1 MTTVDITLRVNG
13 ATCTGSPE
21 ARKTLADFLRDDLNL
36 TGTHVG
42 CEHGVC
48 GACTVIVD
56 GRAVRSCLML
66 AVQAAGSEVTTIE
79 GLAPDGGLGTLQQA
93 MWDSHS
99 FQCGFCTPGFVMQ
112 AAAFLSDHPD
122 AGEQQIREALS
133 GNICRCTGYQ
143 SIIDGVLLAA
153 ERTREALSEG
163 ATMTAIAAERY
174 TGASIKRSEDP
185 RILTGAGRYVD
196 DIKLPGMLH
205 AAFVRSP
212 LAHGRVLSVDV
223 SAARTLPGVVAALT
237 GADLETMTVPGP
249 DALMALL
256 SWAGPTPEF
265 TLLATD
271 KVRFMG
277 DPVAIVIAESRYLAE
292 DGCELVEVE
301 YDDLP
306 PVMNAAFALDPS
318 SPPLFANLGDNIARP
333 HSRSEFGDVSGT
345 FANADRII
353 DFHIDVH
360 RHQNVPMEGRACI
373 ASYDAGLGVMTVYAA
388 TQSVHVSRIAVAMR
402 LGMEP
407 DKVRVLAGDIG
418 GSFGLKI
425 GASRE
430 ELAVAAA
437 SRLVGQPVKWIE
449 DRGENLTASGQ
460 AREESFDVRAAV
472 SNDGDLLGLD
482 VKMVIDTG
490 SYPGMGAM
498 LPATIEAMLPGP
510 YKLAALGFESTAVT
524 TNKACYVAYRG
535 PWASETFVRERVLD
549 LIAKDAGLDPVE
561 IRLRNVAP
569 RTDPPALMITGRPL
583 AGVTTRESLE
593 RIGQLVDFPAF
604 RRRQAEARAQGR
616 FLGIGVATFIEAAPG
631 PRSPEGSSGPMGT
644 ESMRLRLEE
653 DGIVALFTGQMP
665 HGQSHQTTLAQ
676 IAADEFGVP
685 FEQVRIVVGDTDVVP
700 FGLTGGSRSATMTGG
715 VALHGARQ
723 LKAKV
728 LDFAAHLMEASA
740 QDLLITDGNV
750 WVRGD
755 PASAIAV
762 TEVARRAASGQF
774 GAGVDAELE
783 VEATFD
789 GGEGGWSGGTHC
801 AIVDVDVETGI
812 VKVERYVAVEDCGA
826 LINPAVVEGQIR
838 GGIAQG
844 IGAVL
849 LERSAYGEDGS
860 FQSSTFMDYLMP
872 TACDVP
878 RIEIEHLE
886 TVPLD
891 ADVNFRGVGE
901 GGMIVAPPTVV
912 NAIEDAL
919 SPFGVRIYEQHL
931 PPARILEL
939 IAAAD
944 SGR

>member
-1 MTTVDITLRVNG
+1 
-13 ATCTGSPE
+13 
-21 ARKTLADFLRDDLNL
+21 
-36 TGTHVG
+36 
-42 CEHGVC
+42 
-48 GACTVIVD
+48 
-56 GRAVRSCLML
+56 
-66 AVQAAGSEVTTIE
+66 
-79 GLAPDGGLGTLQQA
+79 
-93 MWDSHS
+93 
-99 FQCGFCTPGFVMQ
+99 
-112 AAAFLSDHPD
+112 
-122 AGEQQIREALS
+122 
-133 GNICRCTGYQ
+133 
-143 SIIDGVLLAA
+143 
-153 ERTREALSEG
+153 
-163 ATMTAIAAERY
+163 MTAIAAERY

-212 LAHGRVLSVDV
+212 MAHARVLSVDV
-223 SAARTLPGVVAALT
+223 SAARDLPGVVAAFT
-237 GADLETMTVPGP
+237 GAELEEMTVPGP
-249 DALMALL
+249 DALMALMG
-256 SWAGPTPEF
+256 WTGPIPEF

-271 KVRFMG
+271 KVRFAG
-277 DPVAIVIAESRYLAE
+277 DPVAIVVAESRYLAE
-292 DGCELVEVE
+292 DGCELVDAE

-306 PVMNAAFALDPS
+306 AVVNAAFALDPS
-318 SPPLFANLGDNIARP
+318 SPPLFANLGDNIARR
-333 HSRSEFGDVSGT
+333 HSRSEFGDVSAT
-345 FANADRII
+345 FANADRVTG
-353 DFHIDVH
+353 FRIDVH
-360 RHQNVPMEGRACI
+360 RHQNVPMEGRACV
-373 ASYDAGLGVMTVYAA
+373 ASYDAGPGVMTVYAA
-388 TQSVHVSRIAVAMR
+388 TQSVHVTKIAVAMR
-402 LGMEP
+402 LGMEQE
-407 DKVRVLAGDIG
+407 KVRVLAGDIG

-437 SRLVGQPVKWIE
+437 SRALGRPVRWIE

-460 AREESFDVRAAV
+460 AREESFDVLAAV

-490 SYPGMGAM
+490 AYPGMGTM
-498 LPATIEAMLPGP
+498 VPDIMQAMLPGP
-510 YKLAALGFESTAVT
+510 YKLEALGFESTAAI
-524 TNKACYVAYRG
+524 TNKASYVAYRG

-549 LIAKDAGLDPVE
+549 LIAKDLGLDPVQ

-569 RTDPPALMITGRPL
+569 RTDPPVMMITGRPL
-583 AGVTTRESLE
+583 AGITSKESLE
-593 RIGQLVDFPAF
+593 RVAQLVDLPAF
-604 RRRQAEARAQGR
+604 RRRQAAAREQGR
-616 FLGIGVATFIEAAPG
+616 YLGIGVATFIEAAPG
-631 PRSPEGSSGPMGT
+631 PRSATPEGDPLGN
-644 ESMRLRLEE
+644 EAMRLRLEE

-685 FEQVRIVVGDTDVVP
+685 FEQVRVVVGDSDVVP

-728 LDFAAHLMEASA
+728 LDFAADLMEVSA

-762 TEVARRAASGQF
+762 SEVARHAASGQF
-774 GAGVDAELE
+774 GADVDATFE

-789 GGEGGWSGGTHC
+789 GGQGGWSGGTHC

-838 GGIAQG
+838 GGVAQG

-860 FQSSTFMDYLMP
+860 FQSATFMDYLMP
-872 TACDVP
+872 TACDIP

-939 IAAAD
+939 IAEAG
-944 SGR
+944 SGQ

>member
-1 MTTVDITLRVNG
+1 
-13 ATCTGSPE
+13 
-21 ARKTLADFLRDDLNL
+21 
-36 TGTHVG
+36 
-42 CEHGVC
+42 
-48 GACTVIVD
+48 
-56 GRAVRSCLML
+56 
-66 AVQAAGSEVTTIE
+66 
-79 GLAPDGGLGTLQQA
+79 
-93 MWDSHS
+93 
-99 FQCGFCTPGFVMQ
+99 
-112 AAAFLSDHPD
+112 
-122 AGEQQIREALS
+122 
-133 GNICRCTGYQ
+133 
-143 SIIDGVLLAA
+143 
-153 ERTREALSEG
+153 
-163 ATMTAIAAERY
+163 MTAIAAERY

-212 LAHGRVLSVDV
+212 MAHARVLSVDA
-223 SAARTLPGVVAALT
+223 SDARALPGVVAVLT
-237 GADLETMTVPGP
+237 GAELEAMLVPGP
-249 DALMALL
+249 DSLAALMG
-256 SWAGPTPEF
+256 WKGPTPEF

-271 KVRFMG
+271 KVRLVG
-277 DPVAIVIAESRYLAE
+277 DPVAVVIAESRYLAE

-306 PVMNAAFALDPS
+306 PVVNATFALDPS

-333 HSRSEFGDVSGT
+333 HSRSEFGDVPGT
-345 FANADRII
+345 FENADRIM

-373 ASYDAGLGVMTVYAA
+373 ASYDAGLGAMTVYAA
-388 TQSVHVSRIAVAMR
+388 TQSVHLSKNIFATR
-402 LGMEP
+402 LGIEP
-407 DKVRVLAGDIG
+407 GKVRVVAGDIG

-430 ELAVAAA
+430 ELAVGAA
-437 SRLVGQPVKWIE
+437 SRHLGRPVKWVE
-449 DRGENLTASGQ
+449 DRGENLTVSGQ

-472 SNDGDLLGLD
+472 SDDGDLLGLD
-482 VKMVIDTG
+482 VKMVVDTG
-490 SYPGMGAM
+490 SYPAMGMMVPDIMQAM
-498 LPATIEAMLPGP
+498 VPGP
-510 YKLAALGFESTAVT
+510 YRVEALGFESTAAI
-524 TNKACYVAYRG
+524 TNKAPYVAYRG

-549 LIAKDAGLDPVE
+549 LIAKDLSLDPVE
-561 IRLRNVAP
+561 IRLRNFAL
-569 RTDPPALMITGRPL
+569 RTDPPAMMITGRPL
-583 AGVTTRESLE
+583 VGVTSKESLE
-593 RIGQLVDFPAF
+593 RVAQLVDFPAF
-604 RRRQAEARAQGR
+604 RRQQAQARAQGR
-616 FLGIGVATFIEAAPG
+616 YLGIGVATFIEAAPG
-631 PRSPEGSSGPMGT
+631 PRSPEGSGPVGI

-685 FEQVRIVVGDTDVVP
+685 FEQVRVVVGDTDVVP

-728 LDFAAHLMEASA
+728 LDFASHLMEVSA
-740 QDLLITDGNV
+740 QDLVITDGNV

-755 PASAIAV
+755 PESAIAV
-762 TEVARRAASGQF
+762 TEVAQRAASGPF
-774 GAGVDAELE
+774 DADVDAKLE
-783 VEATFD
+783 VEATYD

-801 AIVDVDVETGI
+801 AIVEVDVETGI
-812 VKVERYVAVEDCGA
+812 VQVERYVAAEDCGA

-849 LERSAYGEDGS
+849 LERSAYGEDGN
-860 FQSSTFMDYLMP
+860 FQSATFMDYLMP
-872 TACDVP
+872 TACDIP

-944 SGR
+944 PGRGR

>member
-1 MTTVDITLRVNG
+1 
-13 ATCTGSPE
+13 
-21 ARKTLADFLRDDLNL
+21 
-36 TGTHVG
+36 
-42 CEHGVC
+42 
-48 GACTVIVD
+48 
-56 GRAVRSCLML
+56 
-66 AVQAAGSEVTTIE
+66 
-79 GLAPDGGLGTLQQA
+79 
-93 MWDSHS
+93 
-99 FQCGFCTPGFVMQ
+99 
-112 AAAFLSDHPD
+112 
-122 AGEQQIREALS
+122 
-133 GNICRCTGYQ
+133 
-143 SIIDGVLLAA
+143 
-153 ERTREALSEG
+153 
-163 ATMTAIAAERY
+163 MTAIAAERY

-212 LAHGRVLSVDV
+212 MAHARILSVDV
-223 SAARTLPGVVAALT
+223 SAALALPGVVAVLT
-237 GADLETMTVPGP
+237 GADVEAMTVPGP
-249 DALMALL
+249 DALTALIGGG
-256 SWAGPTPEF
+256 GPTPEF

-271 KVRFMG
+271 KVRFVG
-277 DPVAIVIAESRYLAE
+277 DPVAIVVAESRYLAE
-292 DGCELVEVE
+292 DGAELVEVD

-306 PVMNAAFALDPS
+306 PVVSAAFALDPG

-333 HSRSEFGDVSGT
+333 RSRKEFGDVAGT
-345 FANADRII
+345 FAGADRVL

-360 RHQNVPMEGRACI
+360 RHQNVPMEGRGCV
-373 ASYDAGLGVMTVYAA
+373 ASYDPGSGMMTVYAA
-388 TQSVHVSRIAVAMR
+388 TQGVHITKMGITAR

-430 ELAVAAA
+430 ELAAAAA
-437 SRLVGQPVKWIE
+437 SRHLGRPVKWVE

-482 VKMVIDTG
+482 VQMVIDTG
-490 SYPGMGAM
+490 AYPGMGTM
-498 LPATIEAMLPGP
+498 VPGIMRAMLPGP
-510 YKLAALGFESTAVT
+510 YKMAALGFESTAAI
-524 TNKACYVAYRG
+524 TNKATYVAYRG

-549 LIAKDAGLDPVE
+549 LIAKDLGLDPVQ
-561 IRLRNVAP
+561 IRRRNLAA
-569 RTDPPALMITGRPL
+569 RTDPPAVMITGRPL
-583 AGVTTRESLE
+583 AGVTSGESLE
-593 RIGQLVDFPAF
+593 RVTELVDVPAF
-604 RRRQAEARAQGR
+604 RHRQAEARAQGR
-616 FLGIGVATFIEAAPG
+616 YLGLGVATFIEAAPG
-631 PRSPEGSSGPMGT
+631 PRSPEWSGDPMSL
-644 ESMRLRLEE
+644 EHMRLRLEE
-653 DGIVALFTGQMP
+653 DGVVALFTGQMP

-685 FEQVRIVVGDTDVVP
+685 FEQVRVVVGDSDAVP

-715 VALHGARQ
+715 VTLHGTRQ

-728 LDFAAHLMEASA
+728 LDFAGHLMEASA
-740 QDLLITDGNV
+740 RDLVITDGNV

-755 PASAIAV
+755 PATAIPV
-762 TEVARRAASGQF
+762 SEVARRASSGQF
-774 GAGVDAELE
+774 GADVDARLE
-783 VEATFD
+783 VEASYD

-801 AIVDVDVETGI
+801 AIVEVDAETGI
-812 VKVERYVAVEDCGA
+812 VTVERYIAVEDCGA

-860 FQSSTFMDYLMP
+860 FQSATFMDYLVP

-878 RIEIEHLE
+878 RIEIEHLQ

-891 ADVNFRGVGE
+891 AHVNFRGVGE

-944 SGR
+944 PQAGY

>member
-1 MTTVDITLRVNG
+1 M
-13 ATCTGSPE
+13 A
-21 ARKTLADFLRDDLNL
+21 
-36 TGTHVG
+36 
-42 CEHGVC
+42 
-48 GACTVIVD
+48 
-56 GRAVRSCLML
+56 
-66 AVQAAGSEVTTIE
+66 
-79 GLAPDGGLGTLQQA
+79 
-93 MWDSHS
+93 
-99 FQCGFCTPGFVMQ
+99 
-112 AAAFLSDHPD
+112 
-122 AGEQQIREALS
+122 
-133 GNICRCTGYQ
+133 
-143 SIIDGVLLAA
+143 
-153 ERTREALSEG
+153 
-163 ATMTAIAAERY
+163 AIAAERY

-185 RILTGAGRYVD
+185 RILTGTGRYVD

-212 LAHGRVLSVDV
+212 LAHGRVLSVDA
-223 SAARTLPGVVAALT
+223 SAARALPGVVAVLT
-237 GADLETMTVPGP
+237 GADLEAMTVPGP
-249 DALMALL
+249 DALMALMG
-256 SWAGPTPEF
+256 WAGPTPEF

-277 DPVAIVIAESRYLAE
+277 DPVVVVIAESRYLAE

-306 PVMNAAFALDPS
+306 PVTNAAFALDPS

-333 HSRSEFGDVSGT
+333 HARSEFGDVTST
-345 FANADRII
+345 FADADRVI

-360 RHQNVPMEGRACI
+360 RHQNVPMEGRGCV
-373 ASYDAGLGVMTVYAA
+373 ASYDADLGVMTVYAA

-402 LGMEP
+402 LGIEH

-437 SRLVGQPVKWIE
+437 SRAVGQPVKWVE

-482 VKMVIDTG
+482 VKMVVDTG
-490 SYPGMGAM
+490 AYPGMGMGAM
-498 LPATIEAMLPGP
+498 VPDIMQAMLPGP
-510 YKLAALGFESTAVT
+510 YMLAALGFESTAAI
-524 TNKACYVAYRG
+524 TNKATYVAYRG

-549 LIAKDAGLDPVE
+549 LIAKDLGLDPVE

-569 RTDPPALMITGRPL
+569 RTDPPAVMITGRPL
-583 AGVTTRESLE
+583 AGVTSKESLE
-593 RIGQLVDFPAF
+593 RVAQLVDFPAF

-616 FLGIGVATFIEAAPG
+616 YLGIGVATFIEAAPG
-631 PRSPEGSSGPMGT
+631 PRSPEGPSGPMGI
-644 ESMRLRLEE
+644 ESMRLRLTE

-762 TEVARRAASGQF
+762 SEVARRAASGQF
-774 GAGVDAELE
+774 GADVDAKLE

-801 AIVDVDVETGI
+801 AIVEVDVETGI
-812 VKVERYVAVEDCGA
+812 VKVERYVAAEDCGA

-838 GGIAQG
+838 GGVAQG

-860 FQSSTFMDYLMP
+860 FQSATFMDYLMP
-872 TACDVP
+872 TTCDVP

-944 SGR
+944 SGQ

>member
-1 MTTVDITLRVNG
+1 M
-13 ATCTGSPE
+13 AE
-21 ARKTLADFLRDDLNL
+21 
-36 TGTHVG
+36 
-42 CEHGVC
+42 
-48 GACTVIVD
+48 IV
-56 GRAVRSCLML
+56 
-66 AVQAAGSEVTTIE
+66 
-79 GLAPDGGLGTLQQA
+79 
-93 MWDSHS
+93 
-99 FQCGFCTPGFVMQ
+99 
-112 AAAFLSDHPD
+112 
-122 AGEQQIREALS
+122 
-133 GNICRCTGYQ
+133 
-143 SIIDGVLLAA
+143 
-153 ERTREALSEG
+153 
-163 ATMTAIAAERY
+163 AERY

-212 LAHGRVLSVDV
+212 LAHARVLSVDV
-223 SAARTLPGVVAALT
+223 SAARALPGVVAAFT
-237 GADLETMTVPGP
+237 GADLEAMTVPGP
-249 DALMALL
+249 DALMALMG
-256 SWAGPTPEF
+256 WAGPTPEF

-271 KVRFMG
+271 KVRFAG
-277 DPVAIVIAESRYLAE
+277 DPVAVVIAESRYLAE
-292 DGCELVEVE
+292 DGCELVEAE

-306 PVMNAAFALDPS
+306 PVTNASFALDPA
-318 SPPLFANLGDNIARP
+318 SPALFANLGDNIASPR
-333 HSRSEFGDVSGT
+333 SRSDFGDVPAT
-345 FANADRII
+345 FAGADRVS

-360 RHQNVPMEGRACI
+360 RHQNVPMEGRACV

-388 TQSVHVSRIAVAMR
+388 TQSVHVTKIAVAMR
-402 LGMEP
+402 LGMEQE
-407 DKVRVLAGDIG
+407 KVRVLAGDIG

-437 SRLVGQPVKWIE
+437 SRAVGRPVKWVE

-482 VKMVIDTG
+482 VKMLIDTG

-498 LPATIEAMLPGP
+498 VPATVEAMLPGP
-510 YKLAALGFESTAVT
+510 YKLAALGFESTGVT

-549 LIAKDAGLDPVE
+549 LIAKDLGLDPLE

-569 RTDPPALMITGRPL
+569 RTDPPASMITGRPL
-583 AGVTTRESLE
+583 VGVTTKESLE
-593 RIGQLVDFPAF
+593 RLAQLVDFPAF
-604 RRRQAEARAQGR
+604 RRRQAEARTRGR
-616 FLGIGVATFIEAAPG
+616 YLGIGVATFIEAAPG
-631 PRSPEGSSGPMGT
+631 PREPGGPSGPMGV

-685 FEQVRIVVGDTDVVP
+685 FEQVRVVVGDSDVVP

-715 VALHGARQ
+715 VALHGARE

-728 LDFAAHLMEASA
+728 LDFAAGLMEASP
-740 QDLLITDGNV
+740 QDLLISDGNV
-750 WVRGD
+750 WVQGD
-755 PASAIAV
+755 PDSAMAV
-762 TEVARRAASGQF
+762 SEVARRAAAGQF
-774 GAGVDAELE
+774 EAGVGAGFEI
-783 VEATFD
+783 EAVFD
-789 GGEGGWSGGTHC
+789 GGEGGWSGGSHC
-801 AIVDVDVETGI
+801 AIVDVDVETGL
-812 VKVERYVAVEDCGA
+812 VTVERYVVAEDCGA
-826 LINPAVVEGQIR
+826 LINPAIVEGQIR

-849 LERSAYGEDGS
+849 LERSAYDQDGNC
-860 FQSSTFMDYLMP
+860 QSATFMDYLLP

-901 GGMIVAPPTVV
+901 GGMIVAPPTLV

-919 SPFGVRIYEQHL
+919 SPFGVRIHEQPL

-944 SGR
+944 SGQ

>member
-1 MTTVDITLRVNG
+1 
-13 ATCTGSPE
+13 
-21 ARKTLADFLRDDLNL
+21 
-36 TGTHVG
+36 
-42 CEHGVC
+42 
-48 GACTVIVD
+48 
-56 GRAVRSCLML
+56 
-66 AVQAAGSEVTTIE
+66 
-79 GLAPDGGLGTLQQA
+79 
-93 MWDSHS
+93 
-99 FQCGFCTPGFVMQ
+99 
-112 AAAFLSDHPD
+112 
-122 AGEQQIREALS
+122 
-133 GNICRCTGYQ
+133 
-143 SIIDGVLLAA
+143 
-153 ERTREALSEG
+153 
-163 ATMTAIAAERY
+163 MTAIAAERY
-174 TGASIKRSEDP
+174 TGASVKRSEDP

-212 LAHGRVLSVDV
+212 MAHARVRSVDV
-223 SAARTLPGVVAALT
+223 SAARALPGVVAVYT
-237 GADLETMTVPGP
+237 GAELEAMTVPGP
-249 DALMALL
+249 DALMALMG
-256 SWAGPTPEF
+256 WAGPTPEF

-271 KVRFMG
+271 KVRFAG
-277 DPVAIVIAESRYLAE
+277 DPVAIVVAESRYLAE
-292 DGCELVEVE
+292 DGCELVEVD
-301 YDDLP
+301 YDELP
-306 PVMNAAFALDPS
+306 AVTDASFALDPA
-318 SPPLFANLGDNIARP
+318 SPPLFANLGDNIARR
-333 HSRSEFGDVSGT
+333 HSRSEFGDVSAT
-345 FANADRII
+345 FANADRVTG
-353 DFHIDVH
+353 FRIDVH
-360 RHQNVPMEGRACI
+360 RHQNVPMEGRACV
-373 ASYDAGLGVMTVYAA
+373 ASYDTGLGVMTVYAA
-388 TQSVHVSRIAVAMR
+388 TQSVHVTKIAVAMR
-402 LGMEP
+402 LGMEQE
-407 DKVRVLAGDIG
+407 KVRVLAGDIG

-430 ELAVAAA
+430 ELAAAAA
-437 SRLVGQPVKWIE
+437 SRAVGRPVKWVE

-490 SYPGMGAM
+490 SYPAMGAM
-498 LPATIEAMLPGP
+498 VPATVEAMFPGP
-510 YKLAALGFESTAVT
+510 YKLAALGFESTGVT

-549 LIAKDAGLDPVE
+549 LIATDLGLDPLE

-569 RTDPPALMITGRPL
+569 RTDPPASMITGRPL
-583 AGVTTRESLE
+583 VGVTTKESLE
-593 RIGQLVDFPAF
+593 RLAQLVDFPAF
-604 RRRQAEARAQGR
+604 RRRQAEARTRGR
-616 FLGIGVATFIEAAPG
+616 YLGIGVATFIEAAPG
-631 PRSPEGSSGPMGT
+631 PRQPGGPSGPMGV

-685 FEQVRIVVGDTDVVP
+685 FEQVRVVVGDTDVVP

-715 VALHGARQ
+715 VALHGTRQ

-728 LDFAAHLMEASA
+728 LDFAAHLMEVSA
-740 QDLLITDGNV
+740 QDLVITDGNV

-755 PASAIAV
+755 PESAIAV
-762 TEVARRAASGQF
+762 SEVAGRAAAGQF
-774 GAGVDAELE
+774 GADVDAELE
-783 VEATFD
+783 VEATYD
-789 GGEGGWSGGTHC
+789 GGQGGWSGGTHC

-812 VKVERYVAVEDCGA
+812 VKVERYIAVEDCGA

-838 GGIAQG
+838 GGVAQG

-849 LERSAYGEDGS
+849 LERSAYDEDGNC
-860 FQSSTFMDYLMP
+860 QSATFMDYLLP

-901 GGMIVAPPTVV
+901 GGMIVAPPTLV

-939 IAAAD
+939 IAEAD
-944 SGR
+944 PGQ